1 MSKRKLW
8 KSNLIESYYFLK
20 EQKDMFIDNE
30 HISEI
35 NAFKTVQSNLL
46 FQSKLRNFKKIIQD
60 MKKTKIRNN

>member
-1 MSKRKLW
+1 
-8 KSNLIESYYFLK
+8 
-20 EQKDMFIDNE
+20 MFIDNE

-60 MKKTKIRNN
+60 MKKHKNEKIQKLEIIRNKRINPFKNED

>member
-1 MSKRKLW
+1 
-8 KSNLIESYYFLK
+8 
-20 EQKDMFIDNE
+20 MFIDNE

-60 MKKTKIRNN
+60 IKMRKFKN

>member
-1 MSKRKLW
+1 
-8 KSNLIESYYFLK
+8 
-20 EQKDMFIDNE
+20 MFIDNE

-60 MKKTKIRNN
+60 MKKHKNEKIQKLEIIRNKRINSFKNED